1 VFEPGEEVRKVALSH
16 YRDLWL
22 PSFLPGDAAFFD
34 NETIHFQTDFSSQ
47 QQRWSF
53 EIRYMLPDRIPER
66 MQGWPMIFVTNG
78 GTPKYEFR
86 NVQEPVLKCLQ
97 GVLGDVVS

>member
-1 VFEPGEEVRKVALSH
+1 
-16 YRDLWL
+16 
-22 PSFLPGDAAFFD
+22 
-34 NETIHFQTDFSSQ
+34 
-47 QQRWSF
+47 
-53 EIRYMLPDRIPER
+53 MLPDRIPER